1 MAAREAIMYEQELVD
16 RDDIC
21 PHGIGMKEFCETCQ
35 RRIFYARQDR
45 NPDGTKKQT
54 WLDDVLTQVKA
65 ENKKEAGR

>member
-1 MAAREAIMYEQELVD
+1 MNNQELVD

-35 RRIFYARQDR
+35 RRIFYARQGR

-54 WLDDVLTQVKA
+54 WLDDVLTQVKV
-65 ENKKEAGR
+65 ENKKEKESGR